1 MPEAPIP
8 SDEPERLQSLHA
20 AAILDTGPDTFFEET
35 VEAVLNAMKC
45 PIALVSLVDE
55 GRQWFKARRGLEVSE
70 TDRACAFCAYTI
82 LSNEPLLVS
91 DAREDERFADNPLV
105 GGEPPVIAYAGAP
118 IVLKD
123 GPRLGTVCAVDTA
136 PRAWTAREVIDLK
149 EIADLASRYI
159 ELRLA
164 LLHKHRQRY
173 LELAIFGEHELHLMR
188 A

>member
-8 SDEPERLQSLHA
+8 SDEPKRLQSLHA
-20 AAILDTGPDTFFEET
+20 AAILNTGPDTFLEET

-70 TDRACAFCAYTI
+70 TDRACAFCGYTI

-91 DAREDERFADNPLV
+91 DAREDERFVDNPLV
-105 GGEPPVIAYAGAP
+105 RGEPPVIAYAGAP
-118 IVLKD
+118 IILKD
-123 GPRLGTVCAVDTA
+123 GSRLGTVCAIDTA
-136 PRAWTAREVIDLK
+136 PRAWTAREVIDLQ

-159 ELRLA
+159 ELRRT
-164 LLHKHRQRY
+164 LLSKNRQRY
-173 LELAIFGEHELHLMR
+173 LELAIFGEHEMHLMR